1 MYIDTYIVI
10 PLWIFAIF
18 GLLYFLFRVFAGLSL
33 VKRKKNGVYTLV
45 ISARNQ
51 EEAIEGIVRGF
62 ILKAGL
68 DSTEEKLLQI
78 VLIDLGSC
86 DRTPKIMESLSR
98 DYSVVK
104 LIKPE
109 DLPGYLRSL
118 L

>member
-1 MYIDTYIVI
+1 MYIEPYIVI

-18 GLLYFLFRVFAGLSL
+18 GFLYFLFRVFVSL
-33 VKRKKNGVYTLV
+33 GGIRKKKKKVYTLV
-45 ISARNQ
+45 ISAKNQ
-51 EEAIEGIVRGF
+51 EEAIEGMVRGF
-62 ILKAGL
+62 ILNAGL

>member
-1 MYIDTYIVI
+1 MYIDTYIAI

-18 GLLYFLFRVFAGLSL
+18 GFFYFILRVYATIDLFRRRRQGA
-33 VKRKKNGVYTLV
+33 YTLV

-78 VLIDLGSC
+78 VLLDMGST
-86 DRTPKIMESLSR
+86 DKTPKIMEHLSR
-98 DYSVVK
+98 DYSVIK
-104 LIKPE
+104 LIKPD
-109 DLPGYLRSL
+109 DLAVYLKSL
-118 L
+118 I

>member
-1 MYIDTYIVI
+1 MYIEPYIVI

-18 GLLYFLFRVFAGLSL
+18 GFLYFLFRVFVSL
-33 VKRKKNGVYTLV
+33 GGIRKKKKKVYTLV

-51 EEAIEGIVRGF
+51 EDAIEGMVRG
-62 ILKAGL
+62 LLLNAGL

-78 VLIDLGSC
+78 VLIDLGSG
-86 DRTPKIMESLSR
+86 DRTPKIMESLCR